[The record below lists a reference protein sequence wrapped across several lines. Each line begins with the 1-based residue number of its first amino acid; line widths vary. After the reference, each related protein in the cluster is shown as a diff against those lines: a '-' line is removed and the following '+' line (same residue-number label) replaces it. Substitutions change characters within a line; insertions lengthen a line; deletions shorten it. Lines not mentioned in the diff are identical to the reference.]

1 MKNKIA
7 IIANGYIKNPKFH
20 KDLLK
25 DADIIIC
32 ADGGANNAKKI
43 GVTPNYIIG
52 DLDSASR
59 SSIELFKDK
68 SKIIKDNNP
77 DKTDME
83 LALSFAETLT
93 PSEILI
99 TGAIGD
105 RIDHTLANIMCLDK
119 IKSDVKAQIVDE
131 KNIIELVENSA
142 DISGDKNDII
152 SIVPITDISNL
163 CYTGLK
169 WNVENLDTNIGW
181 FGISNRLEEKNA
193 NISFS
198 NGKILLI
205 RIRE

>member
-43 GVTPNYIIG
+43 GLTPNYIIG
-52 DLDSASR
+52 DLDSASK

-68 SKIIKDNNP
+68 SKIIKDDNQDN
-77 DKTDME
+77 TDLE
-83 LALSFAETLT
+83 KALSLAETLN

-99 TGAIGD
+99 MGAIGD
-105 RIDHTLANIMCLDK
+105 RIDHTLANIMCLTK
-119 IKSDVKAQIVDE
+119 INSDIKAQIIDE

-181 FGISNRLEEKNA
+181 FGISNMLEEKNA
-193 NISFS
+193 NISLS

-205 RIRE
+205 RVRE

>member
-7 IIANGYIKNPKFH
+7 IFANGYVKNLKFH

-43 GVTPNYIIG
+43 GVIPNYIIG
-52 DLDSASR
+52 DLDSASK
-59 SSIELFKDK
+59 SSIEFFKDK
-68 SKIIKDNNP
+68 SKIIKDDNP

-83 LALSFAETLT
+83 LALSFAETLA

-99 TGAIGD
+99 MGAIGD

-119 IKSDVKAQIVDE
+119 IKSDVKGQIVDE

-163 CYTGLK
+163 CYTCLK

-193 NISFS
+193 NISLS
-198 NGKILLI
+198 NGKLLLI

>member
-7 IIANGYIKNPKFH
+7 IIANGYIKNLKFH

-25 DADIIIC
+25 DAGIIIC

-52 DLDSASR
+52 DLDSASK

-68 SKIIKDNNP
+68 SKIIKDDNQDN
-77 DKTDME
+77 TDLE
-83 LALSFAETLT
+83 KALSLAEKLI

-99 TGAIGD
+99 MAAIGD
-105 RIDHTLANIMCLDK
+105 RIDHTLANIMCLTK
-119 IKSDVKAQIVDE
+119 INSDIKAQIIDD

-142 DISGDKNDII
+142 NISGDKNDII

-205 RIRE
+205 RVRE

>member
-52 DLDSASR
+52 DLDSASK

-68 SKIIKDNNP
+68 SKIIKDDNQDN
-77 DKTDME
+77 TDLE
-83 LALSFAETLT
+83 KALSLAETLN

-99 TGAIGD
+99 MGAIGD
-105 RIDHTLANIMCLDK
+105 RIDHTIANIMCLTK
-119 IKSDVKAQIVDE
+119 INSDIKAQIIDE

-169 WNVENLDTNIGW
+169 WNVENLNTNIGW

-193 NISFS
+193 NVSLS

-205 RIRE
+205 RVRE

>member
-1 MKNKIA
+1 
-7 IIANGYIKNPKFH
+7 
-20 KDLLK
+20 
-25 DADIIIC
+25 
-32 ADGGANNAKKI
+32 
-43 GVTPNYIIG
+43 
-52 DLDSASR
+52 
-59 SSIELFKDK
+59 
-68 SKIIKDNNP
+68 
-77 DKTDME
+77 ME
-83 LALSFAETLT
+83 IALSLAETLA

-99 TGAIGD
+99 MGAIGD

-169 WNVENLDTNIGW
+169 WNIENLDTNIGW

>member
-52 DLDSASR
+52 DLDSASK

-68 SKIIKDNNP
+68 SKIIKDDNQDN
-77 DKTDME
+77 TDLE
-83 LALSFAETLT
+83 KALSLAETLN

-99 TGAIGD
+99 MGAIGD
-105 RIDHTLANIMCLDK
+105 RIDHTLANIMCLTK
-119 IKSDVKAQIVDE
+119 INSDIKAQIIDE

-181 FGISNRLEEKNA
+181 FGISNMLEEKNA
-193 NISFS
+193 NISLS

-205 RIRE
+205 RVRE

>member
-52 DLDSASR
+52 DLDSASK

>member
-1 MKNKIA
+1 MKNKII

-52 DLDSASR
+52 DLDSASK

-68 SKIIKDNNP
+68 SKIIKDDNQDN
-77 DKTDME
+77 TDLE
-83 LALSFAETLT
+83 KALSLAETLN

-99 TGAIGD
+99 MGAIGD
-105 RIDHTLANIMCLDK
+105 RIDHTLANIMCLTK
-119 IKSDVKAQIVDE
+119 INSDIKAQIIDE

-152 SIVPITDISNL
+152 SIVPMTDISNL

-169 WNVENLDTNIGW
+169 WNIENLDTNIGW

-193 NISFS
+193 NISLS

-205 RIRE
+205 RVRE

>member
-52 DLDSASR
+52 DLDSASK

-142 DISGDKNDII
+142 DISGDNKNDII

-193 NISFS
+193 NISFVLE
-198 NGKILLI
+198 NK
-205 RIRE
+205 

>member
-25 DADIIIC
+25 DAVIIIC

-52 DLDSASR
+52 DLDSASK

-68 SKIIKDNNP
+68 SKIIKDDNQDN
-77 DKTDME
+77 TDLE
-83 LALSFAETLT
+83 KALSLAEKLS

-99 TGAIGD
+99 MGAIGD
-105 RIDHTLANIMCLDK
+105 RIDHTLANIMCLTK
-119 IKSDVKAQIVDE
+119 INSDIKAQIIDE

-193 NISFS
+193 NISLS
-198 NGKILLI
+198 NGKIFLI
-205 RIRE
+205 RVRE

>member
-7 IIANGYIKNPKFH
+7 IIANGYVKNADFH

-32 ADGGANNAKKI
+32 ADGGADNAKKI
-43 GVTPNYIIG
+43 GVIPNYIIG
-52 DLDSASR
+52 DLDSASK
-59 SSIELFKDK
+59 SSIEFFKDK

-83 LALSFAETLT
+83 IALSLAETLA
-93 PSEILI
+93 PYEILI
-99 TGAIGD
+99 MGAIGD

-169 WNVENLDTNIGW
+169 WNIENLDTNIGW